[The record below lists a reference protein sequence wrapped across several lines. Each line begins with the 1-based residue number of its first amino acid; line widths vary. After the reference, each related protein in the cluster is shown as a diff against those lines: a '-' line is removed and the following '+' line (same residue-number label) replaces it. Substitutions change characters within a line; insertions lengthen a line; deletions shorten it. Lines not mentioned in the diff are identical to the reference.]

1 MFDYINHWLRTIPE
15 KLRQLPPLQRFAV
28 LGIPAAGL
36 AVLVVLVT
44 LWGAGDKEQ
53 QQVLYSQ
60 LNMQDA
66 GAIAAKLKEMKVPYA
81 LKGDGTTILVPAAL
95 VLDARLRLAT
105 EGLPQ
110 GGGVGYEVF
119 GNSPLGG
126 MTDFMQKLNYRRA
139 LQGELAR
146 TIGRIAAVHSARVH
160 LVIPE
165 KTLFREQQ
173 EKTTASVALTLV
185 PGRHLSSEQ
194 IRGITQLIASSVP
207 GLEPQDVVI
216 VDDTGQLLHKDERPN
231 SLTQPEAQLAH
242 QRAQESDLERKVQT
256 LLEPVVGK
264 GKVQARVSVTLDFQQ
279 LERTEERF
287 DADNPAIR
295 SQQRVKEEGTGTG
308 FWAMGTPGVRT
319 NVPEVTPTG
328 AIPGAGDKNTSSRQT
343 EMVNNELSKTITK
356 VVAPTGDIKKLSVAV
371 LVDGTYQAGA
381 KGERQYVP
389 RSAEELA
396 KYRETVKSA
405 VGFNESRGD
414 RVDVAD
420 AHFDTQDD
428 PEAAMQGEARRVF
441 WVKLSSY
448 GVYVLLALL
457 FCLFIARPL
466 IQMLSGR
473 PTGTVVETMLP
484 RTVQELEAGM
494 ETPGLLPATEEAVAG
509 HLAAGTIPDR
519 PSKPTG
525 TALRARVIELA
536 KQDPEHAAAI
546 LRMWLKRG

>member
-1 MFDYINHWLRTIPE
+1 MFDHINHWLRTLPE
-15 KLRQLPPLQRFAV
+15 KVRQLPPLQRFAV
-28 LGIPAAGL
+28 LGIPAAVL
-36 AVLVVLVT
+36 AVLVVMVT
-44 LWGAGDKEQ
+44 LWGVGEKEQ

-66 GAIAAKLKEMKVPYA
+66 GAIAAKLKEMKVPYT
-81 LKGDGTTILVPAAL
+81 LKGDGTTILVPAAM

-165 KTLFREQQ
+165 KALFREQQ

-185 PGRHLSSEQ
+185 PGRRLASEQ

-207 GLEPQDVVI
+207 GLDPQDVVI
-216 VDDTGQLLHKDERPN
+216 VDDTGQILRKDERTN
-231 SLTQPEAQLAH
+231 TLAQPEAQLAH

-256 LLEPVVGK
+256 LLEPAVGK
-264 GKVQARVSVTLDFQQ
+264 GKVQTRVSVTLDFQQ

-295 SQQRVKEEGTGTG
+295 SQQRVKEEGAGVG
-308 FWAMGTPGVRT
+308 FWAIGTPGVRT
-319 NVPEVTPTG
+319 NVPEGTP
-328 AIPGAGDKNTSSRQT
+328 PGTLPGPGDKNTSSRQT
-343 EMVNNELSKTITK
+343 ETVNNELSKTITR
-356 VVAPTGDIKKLSVAV
+356 VVAPTGEIKKLSVAV
-371 LVDGTYQAGA
+371 LVDGTYQVGA

-396 KYRETVKSA
+396 KYREIVKSA

-420 AHFDTQDD
+420 AHFDMPDD
-428 PEAAMQGEARRVF
+428 PETALQGEARRVF
-441 WVKLSSY
+441 WVKLSAY
-448 GVYVLLALL
+448 GAYVILGLL

-466 IQMLSGR
+466 IQMFSGR
-473 PTGTVVETMLP
+473 PTETVVETMLP

-494 ETPGLLPATEEAVAG
+494 EMPGMLPATEEAVAG
-509 HLAAGTIPDR
+509 HLPAGTGPAR
-519 PSKPTG
+519 TGKPMGVT
-525 TALRARVIELA
+525 LRARVIELA
-536 KQDPEHAAAI
+536 KQDPEHAAEI

>member
-1 MFDYINHWLRTIPE
+1 MFDHINHWLRTLPE
-15 KLRQLPPLQRFAV
+15 KLRQLPPLQRFAL
-28 LGIPAAGL
+28 LGVPAALL
-36 AVLVVLVT
+36 AVLVVMAT
-44 LWGAGDKEQ
+44 LWGAGEKEQ

-66 GAIAAKLKEMKVPYA
+66 GAIAAKLKEMKVPYT
-81 LKGDGTTILVPAAL
+81 LKGDGTTILVPAAM

-146 TIGRIAAVHSARVH
+146 TIGGIAAVHSSRVH

-165 KTLFREQQ
+165 KALFREQQ
-173 EKTTASVALTLV
+173 DKTTASVTLTLV
-185 PGRHLSSEQ
+185 SGRRLASEQ

-207 GLEPQDVVI
+207 GLDPQDVVI
-216 VDDTGQLLHKDERPN
+216 VDDTGQILRKDERTN

-242 QRAQESDLERKVQT
+242 PRAQESDLERKVQT
-256 LLEPVVGK
+256 LLEPAVGK

-308 FWAMGTPGVRT
+308 FWAVGTPGVRT
-319 NVPEVTPTG
+319 NVPEGAPTATTPG
-328 AIPGAGDKNTSSRQT
+328 VGDKNTSSRQT

-356 VVAPTGDIKKLSVAV
+356 VVAPTGEIKKLSVAV
-371 LVDGTYQAGA
+371 LVDGTYQVGV

-396 KYRETVKSA
+396 KYREIVKSA

-420 AHFDTQDD
+420 AHFDTQND
-428 PEAAMQGEARRVF
+428 PEATMQGEAQRVF
-441 WVKLSSY
+441 WVKLSGY
-448 GVYVLLALL
+448 GVYVILGLL

-466 IQMLSGR
+466 IQMLIGR
-473 PTGTVVETMLP
+473 PAETVVETMFP
-484 RTVQELEAGM
+484 RTVQELEAGL
-494 ETPGLLPATEEAVAG
+494 ETSGMLSASEDTVVGHLPASTV
-509 HLAAGTIPDR
+509 LAR
-519 PSKPTG
+519 PTG
-525 TALRARVIELA
+525 DTLRARATEQA
-536 KQDPEHAAAI
+536 KRNPEHAVEI
-546 LRMWLKRG
+546 LRLWLKRG

>member
-1 MFDYINHWLRTIPE
+1 MFDHINHWLRTLPE
-15 KLRQLPPLQRFAV
+15 KLRQLPPLQRFAL
-28 LGIPAAGL
+28 LGVPAALL
-36 AVLVVLVT
+36 AALVVMVT
-44 LWGAGDKEQ
+44 LWGAGEKEQ

-66 GAIAAKLKEMKVPYA
+66 GAIAAKLKEMKVPYT
-81 LKGDGTTILVPAAL
+81 LKGDGTTILVPAAM

-146 TIGRIAAVHSARVH
+146 TIGHIAAVHSARVH

-165 KTLFREQQ
+165 KALFREQQ
-173 EKTTASVALTLV
+173 DKTTASVALTLV
-185 PGRHLSSEQ
+185 PGRRLTSEQ

-207 GLEPQDVVI
+207 GLDPQDVVMT
-216 VDDTGQLLHKDERPN
+216 DDTGQILRKDEHTN
-231 SLTQPEAQLAH
+231 NLSQPEAQLAH
-242 QRAQESDLERKVQT
+242 QRAQEIDLERKVQT
-256 LLEPVVGK
+256 LLEPAVGK
-264 GKVQARVSVTLDFQQ
+264 GKVRARVSATLDFQQ

-287 DADNPAIR
+287 DADNPALR
-295 SQQRVKEEGTGTG
+295 SQQRVKEEGSGSG
-308 FWAMGTPGVRT
+308 FWAVGTPGVRP
-319 NVPEVTPTG
+319 NVPEG
-328 AIPGAGDKNTSSRQT
+328 AAAPPAGTGDKATSSRQSET
-343 EMVNNELSKTITK
+343 INNELSKTITK
-356 VVAPTGDIKKLSVAV
+356 VVAPTGEIKKLTVAV

-396 KYRETVKSA
+396 KYREIVKSA
-405 VGFNESRGD
+405 VGYNESRGD

-420 AHFDTQDD
+420 AHFDIQDD
-428 PEAAMQGEARRVF
+428 PDAAVQGEAQRVF
-441 WVKLSSY
+441 WVQLSGY
-448 GVYVLLALL
+448 GVYVILGVL

-466 IQMLSGR
+466 MQVLTGR
-473 PTGTVVETMLP
+473 PGETVVETMLP
-484 RTVQELEAGM
+484 RTVQELEAGL
-494 ETPGLLPATEEAVAG
+494 EAPGILPAAGETVAG
-509 HLAAGTIPDR
+509 HLPEGTAPAR
-519 PSKPTG
+519 PTG
-525 TALRARVIELA
+525 PTLRARVAELV
-536 KQDPEHAAAI
+536 KNDPEHAAEV

>member
-1 MFDYINHWLRTIPE
+1 MFDHINNWLRTLPE
-15 KLRQLPPLQRFAV
+15 KLRQLPPLQRFAL
-28 LGIPAAGL
+28 LGVPAALL
-36 AVLVVLVT
+36 AVLVVMVT
-44 LWGAGDKEQ
+44 LWGSAEKEQ

-66 GAIAAKLKEMKVPYA
+66 GAIAAKLKEMKVPYT
-81 LKGDGTTILVPAAL
+81 LKGDGTTILAPAAM

-119 GNSPLGG
+119 GKSPLGC

-165 KTLFREQQ
+165 KALFREQQ
-173 EKTTASVALTLV
+173 EKTTAAVQLTLV
-185 PGRHLSSEQ
+185 PGRHLASEQ

-207 GLEPQDVVI
+207 GLEPPDVVI
-216 VDDTGQLLHKDERPN
+216 VDDTGQILRKDEHTN
-231 SLTQPEAQLAH
+231 TLAQPEAQLAH

-256 LLEPVVGK
+256 LLEPAVGK

-279 LERTEERF
+279 LERTEERY

-308 FWAMGTPGVRT
+308 FWAVGTPGVRT
-319 NVPEVTPTG
+319 NVPEGVPPG
-328 AIPGAGDKNTSSRQT
+328 SPPGAGDKNTSSRQT

-356 VVAPTGDIKKLSVAV
+356 VVAPTGEIKKLSVAV
-371 LVDGTYQAGA
+371 LVDGTYQAGV

-396 KYRETVKSA
+396 KYREIVKSA

-420 AHFDTQDD
+420 AHFDTPDD
-428 PEAAMQGEARRVF
+428 
-441 WVKLSSY
+441 L
-448 GVYVLLALL
+448 
-457 FCLFIARPL
+457 
-466 IQMLSGR
+466 
-473 PTGTVVETMLP
+473 ET
-484 RTVQELEAGM
+484 
-494 ETPGLLPATEEAVAG
+494 
-509 HLAAGTIPDR
+509 
-519 PSKPTG
+519 
-525 TALRARVIELA
+525 
-536 KQDPEHAAAI
+536 
-546 LRMWLKRG
+546 

>member
-1 MFDYINHWLRTIPE
+1 MFDHINHWLRALPQQ
-15 KLRQLPPLQRFAV
+15 LRQLPPLQRFAV
-28 LGIPAAGL
+28 LGGPAAVL
-36 AVLVVLVT
+36 AVLVVMVT
-44 LWGAGDKEQ
+44 LWRAGETEQ

-66 GAIAAKLKEMKVPYA
+66 GAMAAKLKEMKVPYT
-81 LKGDGTTILVPAAL
+81 LKGDGTTILVPAAM

-160 LVIPE
+160 LVMPE
-165 KTLFREQQ
+165 KALFREQQ

-185 PGRHLSSEQ
+185 PGRRLASEQ

-207 GLEPQDVVI
+207 GLDPQDVVI
-216 VDDTGQLLHKDERPN
+216 VDETGQLLRKDERTT

-295 SQQRVKEEGTGTG
+295 SQQRVKEEGTGMG

-319 NVPEVTPTG
+319 NVPEGVPSGVT
-328 AIPGAGDKNTSSRQT
+328 PGAGDKNTASRQT
-343 EMVNNELSKTITK
+343 EMINNELSKTTTR
-356 VVAPTGDIKKLSVAV
+356 VVAPTGEIKKLSVAV
-371 LVDGTYQAGA
+371 LVDGTYQVGA

-396 KYRETVKSA
+396 KYREIVKSA

-420 AHFDTQDD
+420 AHFDTPDD
-428 PEAAMQGEARRVF
+428 PEAALQGEARRVF
-441 WVKLSSY
+441 WVKLSGY
-448 GVYVLLALL
+448 GAYVILGLL

-466 IQMLSGR
+466 IQMLNGR
-473 PTGTVVETMLP
+473 AAETVVETMLP

-494 ETPGLLPATEEAVAG
+494 ETAGLLPETEAAVAG
-509 HLAAGTIPDR
+509 HLPVGTEPAPPR
-519 PSKPTG
+519 RPTG
-525 TALRARVIELA
+525 TPLRIRVIELA
-536 KQDPEHAAAI
+536 KQDPEHAAEI

>member
-1 MFDYINHWLRTIPE
+1 MFDHINHWLRTLPE
-15 KLRQLPPLQRFAV
+15 KLRQLPPLQRFAL
-28 LGIPAAGL
+28 LGVPAALL
-36 AVLVVLVT
+36 AVLVVMVT
-44 LWGAGDKEQ
+44 LWGAGEKEQ

-66 GAIAAKLKEMKVPYA
+66 GAIAVKLKEMKVPYT
-81 LKGDGTTILVPAAL
+81 LKGDGTTILAPAAM

-165 KTLFREQQ
+165 KALFRDQQ

-185 PGRHLSSEQ
+185 PGRRLASEQ

-207 GLEPQDVVI
+207 GLDPQDVVI
-216 VDDTGQLLHKDERPN
+216 VDDTGQILRKDERTN

-256 LLEPVVGK
+256 LLEPAVGK
-264 GKVQARVSVTLDFQQ
+264 GKVRARVSVTLDFQQ
-279 LERTEERF
+279 LERTEERY

-308 FWAMGTPGVRT
+308 FWPMGTPGVRT
-319 NVPEVTPTG
+319 NVPEGAPTAITPG
-328 AIPGAGDKNTSSRQT
+328 VGDKNTSSRQT

-356 VVAPTGDIKKLSVAV
+356 VVAPTGEIKKLSVAV
-371 LVDGTYQAGA
+371 LVDGTYQVGV
-381 KGERQYVP
+381 KGEHQYVP

-396 KYRETVKSA
+396 KYREIVKSA

-420 AHFDTQDD
+420 AHFDIQDD
-428 PEAAMQGEARRVF
+428 PEAALQGEAQRVF
-441 WVKLSSY
+441 WIKLSGY
-448 GVYVLLALL
+448 GVYVLLGLL

-466 IQMLSGR
+466 LQMLTGR
-473 PTGTVVETMLP
+473 SAETVVETMFP

-494 ETPGLLPATEEAVAG
+494 ETTGLLPPTEEALAG
-509 HLAAGTIPDR
+509 HLSAGTTPSR
-519 PSKPTG
+519 PGRPTA
-525 TALRARVIELA
+525 TTLRARVIELA
-536 KQDPEHAAAI
+536 KQDPEHAAEV

>member
-1 MFDYINHWLRTIPE
+1 MFEHINHWLRALPE
-15 KLRQLPPLQRFAV
+15 KLRQLPPLQRFAL
-28 LGIPAAGL
+28 LGVPAALL
-36 AVLVVLVT
+36 AVLVVMIT
-44 LWGAGDKEQ
+44 LWGAGEKEQ

-66 GAIAAKLKEMKVPYA
+66 GAIAVKLKEMKVPYT
-81 LKGDGTTILVPAAL
+81 LKGDGTTILVPAAM

-165 KTLFREQQ
+165 KALFREQQ

-185 PGRHLSSEQ
+185 PGRRLASEQ

-207 GLEPQDVVI
+207 GLDPQDVVI
-216 VDDTGQLLHKDERPN
+216 VDDTGQILRKDEHTN
-231 SLTQPEAQLAH
+231 TLAQPEAQLAH

-256 LLEPVVGK
+256 LLEPAVGK

-308 FWAMGTPGVRT
+308 FWPMGTPGVRT
-319 NVPEVTPTG
+319 NVPEGVPPV
-328 AIPGAGDKNTSSRQT
+328 AISGTGDKNTSSRQT

-356 VVAPTGDIKKLSVAV
+356 VVAPTGEIKKLSVAV
-371 LVDGTYQAGA
+371 LVDGTYQTGT

-396 KYRETVKSA
+396 KYREIVKSA

-428 PEAAMQGEARRVF
+428 PEAALQGEARRVF
-441 WVKLSSY
+441 WVKLSGY
-448 GVYVLLALL
+448 GVYVILGLL

-466 IQMLSGR
+466 IQMLIGR
-473 PTGTVVETMLP
+473 PAETVVETMLP

-494 ETPGLLPATEEAVAG
+494 EMPGMLPATEEAVAG
-509 HLAAGTIPDR
+509 HLSAGDGPSRAGR
-519 PSKPTG
+519 PMGVS
-525 TALRARVIELA
+525 LRARVIELA
-536 KQDPEHAAAI
+536 KQDPEHAAEI

>member
-1 MFDYINHWLRTIPE
+1 MFDHINYWLRTLPE
-15 KLRQLPPLQRFAV
+15 QLRQLPPLQRFAV
-28 LGIPAAGL
+28 LGLPTAVL
-36 AVLVVLVT
+36 AVLVVMVA
-44 LWGAGDKEQ
+44 LWGGGEKE

-66 GAIAAKLKEMKVPYA
+66 GAIASKLKELKVPYT
-81 LKGDGTTILVPAAL
+81 LKGDGTTILVPAAV

-110 GGGVGYEVF
+110 GDGVGYEVF

-139 LQGELAR
+139 LQGELGR

-165 KTLFREQQ
+165 KALFREQQ
-173 EKTTASVALTLV
+173 DKTTASVALTLV
-185 PGRHLSSEQ
+185 PGRRLASEQ

-207 GLEPQDVVI
+207 GLDPQDVVI
-216 VDDTGQLLHKDERPN
+216 VDDTGQLLRKDERTN

-256 LLEPVVGK
+256 LLEPAVGK
-264 GKVQARVSVTLDFQQ
+264 GKVRARVSVTLDFQQ

-295 SQQRVKEEGTGTG
+295 SQQRVKEEGTGVG
-308 FWAMGTPGVRT
+308 FWAVGAPGART
-319 NVPEVTPTG
+319 NVPEGVPPGVTPG
-328 AIPGAGDKNTSSRQT
+328 ASDKNTASRQT
-343 EMVNNELSKTITK
+343 ELINNEWSRTTTK
-356 VVAPTGDIKKLSVAV
+356 VVAPTGEIKKLSVAM
-371 LVDGTYQAGA
+371 LVDGTYQVGA

-389 RSAEELA
+389 RSAEELV
-396 KYRETVKSA
+396 KYREIVKSA

-420 AHFDTQDD
+420 AHFDAPDD
-428 PEAAMQGEARRVF
+428 PEVVLQGEAQRLL
-441 WVKLSSY
+441 WVKLSAY
-448 GVYVLLALL
+448 GAYVLLGLL

-466 IQMLSGR
+466 IQMLSRR
-473 PTGTVVETMLP
+473 PAGAVVETMLP

-494 ETPGLLPATEEAVAG
+494 EMPGMLPATEEALAG
-509 HLAAGTIPDR
+509 HLAAGSVPAR
-519 PSKPTG
+519 PAQPTG
-525 TALRARVIELA
+525 ATLRNRVIELA
-536 KQDPEHAAAI
+536 KHDPEQAAAI

>member
-1 MFDYINHWLRTIPE
+1 MFDHIKHWLRALPE
-15 KLRQLPPLQRFAV
+15 KLRQLPPLQRFAL
-28 LGIPAAGL
+28 LGIPAALL
-36 AVLVVLVT
+36 AVLVVMVT
-44 LWGAGDKEQ
+44 LWGASEKEQ

-66 GAIAAKLKEMKVPYA
+66 GAIAAKLKEMKVPYT
-81 LKGDGTTILVPAAL
+81 LKGDGTTILVPAAM

-119 GNSPLGG
+119 GNSLLGG

-146 TIGRIAAVHSARVH
+146 TIGHIAAVHSARVH

-165 KTLFREQQ
+165 KALFREQQ

-185 PGRHLSSEQ
+185 PGRRLASEQ

-207 GLEPQDVVI
+207 GLDPQDIVI
-216 VDDTGQLLHKDERPN
+216 VDDTGQILRKDERTN

-256 LLEPVVGK
+256 LLEPAVGK
-264 GKVQARVSVTLDFQQ
+264 GKVRARVSVTLDFQQ

-308 FWAMGTPGVRT
+308 FWAMGTPGVRS
-319 NVPEVTPTG
+319 NVPDGVPPGVT
-328 AIPGAGDKNTSSRQT
+328 PGAGDKNTSSRQT
-343 EMVNNELSKTITK
+343 EMVNNELSKTTTR
-356 VVAPTGDIKKLSVAV
+356 VVAPTGEIKKLSVAV
-371 LVDGTYQAGA
+371 LVDGTYQVGV

-396 KYRETVKSA
+396 KYREIVKSA

-428 PEAAMQGEARRVF
+428 PDAVLQGEAQRVF
-441 WVKLSSY
+441 WVKLSGY
-448 GVYVLLALL
+448 GAYVILGLL

-466 IQMLSGR
+466 IQMLIRR
-473 PTGTVVETMLP
+473 PAETVVETMLP

-509 HLAAGTIPDR
+509 HLSAGTTPAVPGR
-519 PSKPTG
+519 PTG
-525 TALRARVIELA
+525 ATLRTRVTELA
-536 KQDPEHAAAI
+536 KQDPEQAAEI

>member
-1 MFDYINHWLRTIPE
+1 MFDHINRWLRTLPQ
-15 KLRQLPPLQRFAV
+15 KLRQLPPLQRFAL
-28 LGIPAAGL
+28 LGVPAALL
-36 AVLVVLVT
+36 AVLVVMVM
-44 LWGAGDKEQ
+44 LWGAGENEQ

-66 GAIAAKLKEMKVPYA
+66 GAIAAKLKEMKVPYT
-81 LKGDGTTILVPAAL
+81 LRGDGTTILVPAAL

-160 LVIPE
+160 LVMPE
-165 KTLFREQQ
+165 KALFREQQ

-185 PGRHLSSEQ
+185 PGRRLASEQ

-207 GLEPQDVVI
+207 GLDPQDVVI
-216 VDDTGQLLHKDERPN
+216 VDDTGQLLRKDERPN

-287 DADNPAIR
+287 DGDNPAIR
-295 SQQRVKEEGTGTG
+295 SQQRVKEEGTGMG

-319 NVPEVTPTG
+319 NVPEGVLPGVT
-328 AIPGAGDKNTSSRQT
+328 PGAGDKNTASRQT
-343 EMVNNELSKTITK
+343 EMINNELSKTTTR
-356 VVAPTGDIKKLSVAV
+356 VVAPTGEMKKLSVAV
-371 LVDGTYQAGA
+371 LVDGTYQVGV

-396 KYRETVKSA
+396 KYREIVKSA

-428 PEAAMQGEARRVF
+428 PEVALQGEARRMF
-441 WVKLSSY
+441 WVKLSGY
-448 GVYVLLALL
+448 GAYVILGLL

-473 PTGTVVETMLP
+473 VAETVVETMLP

-494 ETPGLLPATEEAVAG
+494 ETPGLRPATEEAVAG
-509 HLAAGTIPDR
+509 HLPAATEPAKPGR
-519 PSKPTG
+519 PTG
-525 TALRARVIELA
+525 TPLRIRVIELA
-536 KQDPEHAAAI
+536 KQDPEHAAEI

>member
-1 MFDYINHWLRTIPE
+1 MFDHINHWLRTLPE
-15 KLRQLPPLQRFAV
+15 KLRQLPPLQRFAL
-28 LGIPAAGL
+28 LGIPAVVL

-44 LWGAGDKEQ
+44 LWGAAEKEQ

-66 GAIAAKLKEMKVPYA
+66 GAIAAKLKEMKVPYT
-81 LKGDGTTILVPAAL
+81 LKGDGTTILVPAAM

-146 TIGRIAAVHSARVH
+146 TIGHIAAVHSARVH

-165 KTLFREQQ
+165 KALFREQQ

-185 PGRHLSSEQ
+185 PGRRLASEQ

-207 GLEPQDVVI
+207 GLDPQDVVI
-216 VDDTGQLLHKDERPN
+216 VDDTGQILRKDERTN
-231 SLTQPEAQLAH
+231 TLAQPEAQLAH

-256 LLEPVVGK
+256 LLEPAVGK

-295 SQQRVKEEGTGTG
+295 SQQRVKEEGTGVG
-308 FWAMGTPGVRT
+308 FWPMGTPGVRT
-319 NVPEVTPTG
+319 NVPEGVPPV
-328 AIPGAGDKNTSSRQT
+328 AISGTGDKNTSSRQS
-343 EMVNNELSKTITK
+343 EMINNELSKTTTR
-356 VVAPTGDIKKLSVAV
+356 VVAPTGEIKKLSVAV
-371 LVDGTYQAGA
+371 LVDGTYQVGA

-396 KYRETVKSA
+396 KYREIVKSA

-420 AHFDTQDD
+420 AHFDTPDD
-428 PEAAMQGEARRVF
+428 PEAALQGETRRVF
-441 WVKLSSY
+441 WVKLSAY
-448 GVYVLLALL
+448 GAYVILGLL

-473 PTGTVVETMLP
+473 PAETVLETMLP

-494 ETPGLLPATEEAVAG
+494 EMPGMLPATEEAVAG
-509 HLAAGTIPDR
+509 HLPAGTGPAR
-519 PSKPTG
+519 PGRPMGVT
-525 TALRARVIELA
+525 LRARVIELA
-536 KQDPEHAAAI
+536 KQDPEHAAEI